1 MLEYLEK
8 HHDLVTAATALAA
21 LVVSL
26 MSIVLTVWNMI
37 AQRSHNR
44 KSVLP
49 IGQLTEGDYE
59 DRIFVGVRNS
69 GIGPMLID
77 KILVKKQ
84 GANAETRLAI
94 IDFMPPLPDGILW
107 STFMTDM
114 SGSAVPADK
123 ERTLISLEGDPRD
136 EKFC

>member
-1 MLEYLEK
+1 
-8 HHDLVTAATALAA
+8 
-21 LVVSL
+21 
-26 MSIVLTVWNMI
+26 
-37 AQRSHNR
+37 
-44 KSVLP
+44 
-49 IGQLTEGDYE
+49 
-59 DRIFVGVRNS
+59 
-69 GIGPMLID
+69 MLID